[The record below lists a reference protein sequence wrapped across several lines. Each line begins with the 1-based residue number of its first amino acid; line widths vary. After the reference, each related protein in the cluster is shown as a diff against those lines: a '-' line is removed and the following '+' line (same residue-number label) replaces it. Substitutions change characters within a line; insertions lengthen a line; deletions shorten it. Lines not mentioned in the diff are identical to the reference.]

1 MYLISNS
8 VEEEVSI
15 CLTKQRTLLQDVLQ
29 GNKFYRKRQPAKREM
44 RVRRK
49 KLGQCVN
56 YSGH

>member
-1 MYLISNS
+1 MYLISSS

-15 CLTKQRTLLQDVLQ
+15 CLTKRDFFET
-29 GNKFYRKRQPAKREM
+29 YRKEINYKKQPAKREM
-44 RVRRK
+44 HVRQK